1 MQRISELQR
10 EGLWTEKRL
19 PKLQEPQR
27 PKAHWDYLLEEMVW
41 LAADF
46 AQERKWKKAAAKKCA
61 RMVQKYFNDK
71 AVAAQKAEKAKEL
84 QLKRIAGFIA
94 KEIKIFWSNVEK
106 LVEFKQETKIK
117 EKRKKAL
124 DQHLSFI
131 VDQTEKYSQQLA
143 VGMNKSTAAI
153 TDTANTSAAVSLN
166 SSRQSSVQRDNA
178 AATTTASDGKPSRYV
193 FLCRFVFV
201 FVFVFFNDD
210 TQLPTCWTIVC
221 SPYPWECIRSF
232 WMNPHEAFVWS

>member
-1 MQRISELQR
+1 MLSLSGSSNTQTPNATTGGSNGPQEQFLKVRQEASVIQRINELQR

-19 PKLQEPQR
+19 PKQQEPQR

-71 AVAAQKAEKAKEL
+71 AAAAKKAEKDQEL
-84 QLKRIAGFIA
+84 QLKRVAGFLA
-94 KEIKIFWSNVEK
+94 KEIKFFWSNVEK
-106 LVEFKQETKIK
+106 LVEYKQQTKIK

-143 VGMNKSTAAI
+143 VGMNKSLA
-153 TDTANTSAAVSLN
+153 DVSANASAAPSVS
-166 SSRQSSVQRDNA
+166 SSKRSSA
-178 AATTTASDGKPSRYV
+178 APSDGKTNFSIYC
-193 FLCRFVFV
+193 FFFFFHFVFSAWHC
-201 FVFVFFNDD
+201 F
-210 TQLPTCWTIVC
+210 
-221 SPYPWECIRSF
+221 
-232 WMNPHEAFVWS
+232 

>member
-71 AVAAQKAEKAKEL
+71 AVAAQKAEKAQEL
-84 QLKRIAGFIA
+84 QLKRIAGFLA
-94 KEIKIFWSNVEK
+94 KEIKFFWSNVEK
-106 LVEFKQETKIK
+106 LVEYKQQTKIK

-143 VGMNKSTAAI
+143 EGMNKPIMDANSST
-153 TDTANTSAAVSLN
+153 AVSLN
-166 SSRQSSVQRDNA
+166 SSRRSSPKRSA
-178 AATTTASDGKPSRYV
+178 PPSDGELSKS
-193 FLCRFVFV
+193 FVFDY
-201 FVFVFFNDD
+201 F
-210 TQLPTCWTIVC
+210 
-221 SPYPWECIRSF
+221 SF
-232 WMNPHEAFVWS
+232 AHK